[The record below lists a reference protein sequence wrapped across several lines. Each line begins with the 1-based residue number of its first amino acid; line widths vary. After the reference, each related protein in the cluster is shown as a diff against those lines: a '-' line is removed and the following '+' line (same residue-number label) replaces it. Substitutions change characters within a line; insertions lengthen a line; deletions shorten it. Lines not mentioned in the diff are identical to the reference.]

1 MYLVLW
7 CCKLLFC
14 YDTETGEVGMLVR
27 TARGGNDFRL
37 SISFEKYVHC
47 PVLLSLDIHHI
58 TFFLIIWTLSQVLVC
73 KSTVTGALCTKPGCS
88 GYEDQQVAELAACKE
103 GVNRSPGASSDPAQ
117 GQSAQ
122 LGAAGL

>member
-14 YDTETGEVGMLVR
+14 CDTEIGEVGMLVR
-27 TARGGNDFRL
+27 TARGGDDFPL

-58 TFFLIIWTLSQVLVC
+58 TFFLIIWTLSQCWFVSPQSL
-73 KSTVTGALCTKPGCS
+73 ALSVQSQDAQDMRTS
-88 GYEDQQVAELAACKE
+88 RLQSLLLARR
-103 GVNRSPGASSDPAQ
+103 V
-117 GQSAQ
+117 
-122 LGAAGL
+122 